1 MSENV
6 RVAIVDDNPIM
17 QQIMVKAL
25 HKYMHVRVAPEDVFT
40 DGLSLLKALAMWRY
54 DLILLDIEMP
64 IMDGLQATLRIRN
77 PVEDPANASVWTNL
91 RNSVLNSSG
100 RSSECSRSTRP
111 ATPSPTVRQMRY
123 ALTSVGSGTAPEINN
138 DVAFRILEENR
149 TVPIVA
155 ITANAF
161 LDEQR
166 RHCMSVGM
174 NDVVSK
180 PITPEAIK
188 DIMRRYLDSDHFHM
202 RLSVD
207 DLAEL
212 VEPREQERCPRRDR
226 NGQANERSNGSEH
239 TVEDRPIAFHA
250 SLPRN
255 VGKKLPPLMR
265 TAMST
270 QNVLG
275 HRAPSTESTTHI
287 SSLHSDS
294 EGRFRSQNIA
304 GRSYDS
310 DDSTADRLSSQSLS
324 TRSTTTSL
332 YLDPD
337 GSLSRPQEKIAQNV
351 SNPSLRRHAS
361 ESIKSTLYGDPEGRF
376 RPSPAAKHRSD
387 ETTEPIRRP
396 SPPAEAHP
404 SADVGRL
411 GCGVASGG
419 GSIRRASSVSRK
431 SQVGRPVVPD
441 RDVNAVQ

>member
-25 HKYMHVRVAPEDVFT
+25 HKYMHVRVTPEDVFT

-91 RNSVLNSSG
+91 RNSVINSSG
-100 RSSECSRSTRP
+100 RSHECSRNTRP

-166 RHCMSVGM
+166 RHCISVGM

-188 DIMRRYLDSDHFHM
+188 DIMRRYLDSDHYHM

-212 VEPREQERCPRRDR
+212 VEPRNQERCQRRDR
-226 NGQANERSNGSEH
+226 SGQANERPNASEH
-239 TVEDRPIAFHA
+239 TGEDRPMAFHS

-255 VGKKLPPLMR
+255 VGKLPPLMR
-265 TAMST
+265 TSMST
-270 QNVLG
+270 ASVLG
-275 HRAPSTESTTHI
+275 PRAPSTESTTHI
-287 SSLHSDS
+287 STLHGDS

-310 DDSTADRLSSQSLS
+310 DDSTVDRCSHQSLS

-337 GSLSRPQEKIAQNV
+337 GTLSRPSEKVAQNV
-351 SNPSLRRHAS
+351 SSLSLCRHAS
-361 ESIKSTLYGDPEGRF
+361 EGLKSTLYGDPEGRF
-376 RPSPAAKHRSD
+376 RQSLAARHRSD

-411 GCGVASGG
+411 GCGVATGG

-431 SQVGRPVVPD
+431 SQVGRPVAPD